1 LSPANRDAANSNAT
15 FDAYSGTIT
24 INRGLGPENFP
35 YTARLLNLA
44 ATNPTLKLT
53 YSGLGS
59 YVMPVDT
66 VRNITDRHYFVYG
79 VPTPSLNA
87 PRSGTGTYVGIALGT
102 GIVETRN
109 NNGSTHN
116 LYDLAG
122 TNVFNA
128 NFASSAFTSTL
139 QLTGTDRSN
148 GASVNFSPYSF
159 NGTIFRQ
166 TFTTADNGR
175 TMNGSFFG
183 QNAEEMGAY
192 FRIFDTVIGANP
204 TDTVLSDFYGAIVGK
219 RCPTAVPC

>member
-1 LSPANRDAANSNAT
+1 
-15 FDAYSGTIT
+15 
-24 INRGLGPENFP
+24 
-35 YTARLLNLA
+35 
-44 ATNPTLKLT
+44 
-53 YSGLGS
+53 
-59 YVMPVDT
+59 MPIDT
-66 VRNITDRHYFVYG
+66 VRAITDRHYFAYG

-183 QNAEEMGAY
+183 QNADEMGAY
-192 FRIFDTVIGANP
+192 FRIIDTAIGSNP